1 MLFQE
6 GPADT
11 VRFMIAGYSVGIV
24 VMTLFV
30 ASLFVRWNN
39 LKREI
44 ETLEELDKGSR

>member
-6 GPADT
+6 APADT
-11 VRFMIAGYSVGIV
+11 VRFMIAGYAVGIT
-24 VMTLFV
+24 VMTIFI

-44 ETLEELDKGSR
+44 ESLEEIARTSK